1 MLVSVFIFD
10 KDFVFNGISNIEVVM
25 KVGELVVKCVVE
37 KGVKEVVFDCGGYL
51 YYGCVKVLVEVVC
64 EVGL

>member
-1 MLVSVFIFD
+1 MLD
-10 KDFVFNGISNIEVVM
+10 KDLILESIGNIEVVI

-37 KGVKEVVFDCGGYL
+37 KGVNEVVFDCGGYL
-51 YYGCVKVLVEVVC
+51 YYGCVKVLVDVVC